1 MPPELTA
8 SIALITYNQEAYIR
22 QTVDS
27 LLKQRTDFN
36 FEIVVGEDAS
46 TDATRL
52 ILEEYRDRY
61 PGKLSLMPEAPNK
74 GLLLNFRDTLKACR
88 GKYIAICAGDD
99 YWHDENKLQK
109 QVTFLEGNPSFVLTH
124 TDVDFYFEKNGKTL
138 HRFNQH
144 HQPNIQDGEVFEA
157 LLTSRF
163 FIHALTAC
171 FRRAAFEQHVDF
183 SLFEREGF
191 AYEDLP
197 TWLSLSRHG
206 QFKYLPDSTSTYRII
221 DDSVSRPKDPARKI
235 QFLKEHY
242 KIKQYFITRF
252 NVPVETADSFA
263 IYYHRKKFDA
273 AYKWNFEDEAEES
286 YQFLRTKGKA
296 GQRLYLKRMLL
307 RYPSLKKSIG
317 RLRKMMQPTASVAD
331 S

>member
-1 MPPELTA
+1 MHPEPTA

-27 LLKQRTDFN
+27 LLKQRTDFS

-46 TDATRL
+46 SDATRL

-61 PGKLSLMPEAPNK
+61 PGKLSLLPEAPNK
-74 GLLLNFRDTLKACR
+74 GLLLNFRDTLKSCR
-88 GKYIAICAGDD
+88 GRYIAICAGDD
-99 YWHDENKLQK
+99 YWHDEYKLQK
-109 QVTFLEGNPSFVLTH
+109 QVTFLDANPTFGLVH

-138 HRFNQH
+138 QQFNLE
-144 HQPNIQDGEVFEA
+144 HQPGIVDGEVFEA
-157 LLTSRF
+157 LLTGRF

-197 TWLSLSRHG
+197 TWLCLSRHWR
-206 QFKYLPDSTSTYRII
+206 FKYLPDSTATYRII

-242 KIKQYFITRF
+242 KIKQYFINRY
-252 NVPVETADSFA
+252 NVAAETANAFSVH
-263 IYYHRKKFDA
+263 YHQKKFDT
-273 AYKWNFEDEAEES
+273 AYKWNVPAEAEES
-286 YQFLRTKGKA
+286 YQFLRSQGKA
-296 GQRLYLKRMLL
+296 DKRLFLKRMLL
-307 RYPSLKKSIG
+307 RYPGLKKSVG
-317 RLRKMMQPTASVAD
+317 RFRRMLQPAASVAD
-331 S
+331 T